1 MRFYN
6 EQDKAVTAYLEA
18 IGVVFSCEYRGKQTD
33 NDDGHAWEYDLFTV
47 RFSRGGAAVETSYR
61 QGMGLRVTADFDELE
76 DEAAAVG
83 AAGPEYLGTGAVK
96 MPAAAGVLFC
106 LMADADMGRELF
118 ADFCATMGY
127 STDSRK
133 AWALYEECQ
142 KTAAALRMF
151 TAEERAELAK
161 MLEDY

>member
-6 EQDKAVTAYLEA
+6 EQDRAVSAYLET
-18 IGVVFSCEYRGKQTD
+18 IGVAFSCEYRGEQSD
-33 NDDGHAWEYDLFTV
+33 SDGGTLWVYDLFTV
-47 RFSRGGAAVETSYR
+47 RFSRGGAEIETDYR
-61 QGMGLRVTADFDELE
+61 QGTGLRVTADFDALE

-83 AAGPEYLGTGAVK
+83 AAGPEYLGAGAVK
-96 MPAAAGVLFC
+96 TPAAAGVLFC
-106 LMADADMGRELF
+106 LLASADIARELF

-142 KTAAALRMF
+142 KTAAGLRMF

>member
-6 EQDKAVTAYLEA
+6 EQDKAVAAYLTA
-18 IGVVFSCEYRGKQTD
+18 IGVAFSCEYRGEQTD
-33 NDDGHAWEYDLFTV
+33 NDGGTPWVYDLFIA
-47 RFSRGGAAVETSYR
+47 RFSRGGEVVETSYR
-61 QGMGLRVTADFDELE
+61 QGTGLRVTADFDELE
-76 DEAAAVG
+76 GEAAAVG
-83 AAGPEYLGTGAVK
+83 AAGPEYLGAGAVK

-142 KTAAALRMF
+142 KTAAGMRMF
-151 TAEERAELAK
+151 TAEERAELAE